1 MNLHTRN
8 VTRSGDRGFTLI
20 ELMIVVAIVA
30 ILASIMLPAYQ
41 DQVRK
46 SRRADAKAALTELS
60 GFMER
65 FYAANNGYCVDADNN
80 DACDSATALPFTQSP
95 KEGRKYYDLT
105 VTTADP
111 DEYTLTAT
119 AIAGTGQENDVAA
132 GVSCT
137 PLTLT
142 HLGVKT
148 PTGCW

>member
-8 VTRSGDRGFTLI
+8 VTRSGERGFTLT

-65 FYAANNGYCVDADNN
+65 FYASNGRYDQDGAGNAV
-80 DACDSATALPFTQSP
+80 TLPFTQSP
-95 KEGRKYYDLT
+95 KEGRKFYNLS
-105 VTTADP
+105 VATAANT
-111 DEYTLTAT
+111 YTLTADP
-119 AIAGTGQENDVAA
+119 IAGTGQENDVAA
-132 GVSCT
+132 GVSCD
-137 PLTLT
+137 PLTLD
-142 HLGVKT
+142 HLGAKT

>member
-1 MNLHTRN
+1 MNLHTRKL
-8 VTRSGDRGFTLI
+8 TRSGERGFTLI

-46 SRRADAKAALTELS
+46 SRRADAKAVLTELS

-65 FYAANNGYCVDADNN
+65 FYASNGRYDQDGAGNAV
-80 DACDSATALPFTQSP
+80 ALPFNQSP
-95 KEGRKYYDLT
+95 REGRKYYNLT
-105 VTTADP
+105 VAAAADT
-111 DEYTLTAT
+111 YTLTAT

-132 GVSCT
+132 GVSCD
-137 PLTLT
+137 PLTLD
-142 HLGVKT
+142 HLGAKT